1 MPTPTPDQLREH
13 LAYEVHYLALAA
25 VGYVHINGVE
35 GGVYQDSSLL
45 HARNLLDF
53 TNPGQRTSHTWWI
66 GDVGGQKPP
75 RSDRTHDDWREFI
88 NANATHFGPGRLE
101 ARQSPFPDDKQRY
114 IDLARYLLKRIATF
128 SENSGNLSASIMQ
141 TLAQYGLAYL
151 DDPSADNLRKLA
163 RAIDGPL

>member
-53 TNPGQRTSHTWWI
+53 TNPGQRTSHT
-66 GDVGGQKPP
+66 
-75 RSDRTHDDWREFI
+75 
-88 NANATHFGPGRLE
+88 
-101 ARQSPFPDDKQRY
+101 
-114 IDLARYLLKRIATF
+114 
-128 SENSGNLSASIMQ
+128 
-141 TLAQYGLAYL
+141 
-151 DDPSADNLRKLA
+151 
-163 RAIDGPL
+163 